1 MVLLCVPA
9 VGGRGI
15 AEVADAVQRS
25 GSPSYLPV
33 RYSLQHAEAFFLH
46 SNAPQDLMRNCSLR
60 LRTESFFVHRARQV
74 PLLNAAYKQLTAQLH
89 VPLEL
94 LLQTAA
100 VTPLPLTVAPTA
112 VTPDM
117 ATPPFTFNWKISAH
131 ILSPQVQSSWPRLQ
145 VLFHVA
151 GRGWAYSG
159 SDPDLPLPCVKLS
172 AFHET
177 QEVSAAC
184 RLRGELGLC
193 VAELEAPPAWF
204 APPTV
209 QPGRHHRAPQQVP
222 GTPVEL
228 YYSLQGV
235 ECGGEEME
243 QRQQQQPMAGHA
255 SSMQRIGSVRLL
267 RPLAELRLDT
277 NFLLTLPS
285 APLRQRGALSA
296 FLGPA
301 MPMVPQAFT
310 LR

>member
-1 MVLLCVPA
+1 MVD
-9 VGGRGI
+9 GRV
-15 AEVADAVQRS
+15 AEVKDVVQRS

-33 RYSLQHAEAFFLH
+33 RYSLQNAEAFFLH
-46 SNAPQDLMRNCSLR
+46 SDAPQDLMRNCSLGS
-60 LRTESFFVHRARQV
+60 RTESFFVHRARQV
-74 PLLNAAYKQLTAQLH
+74 PLLSAAYRQLTAQLH
-89 VPLEL
+89 VPLDL

-100 VTPLPLTVAPTA
+100 VAPLPLTVAPTVA
-112 VTPDM
+112 APDV

-145 VLFHVA
+145 VLFHLA

-159 SDPDLPLPCVKLS
+159 SAPDLPLPCVKLS

-177 QEVSAAC
+177 QEVSASC

-228 YYSLQGV
+228 YYSLQGA
-235 ECGGEEME
+235 ECGGEEVE
-243 QRQQQQPMAGHA
+243 PQQQQPMAGHA

-277 NFLLTLPS
+277 NFVLTLPS
-285 APLRQRGALSA
+285 APLRQRGAVSA
-296 FLGPA
+296 YLGLATA
-301 MPMVPQAFT
+301 MAPQAFT

>member
-1 MVLLCVPA
+1 MVD
-9 VGGRGI
+9 GRGS
-15 AEVADAVQRS
+15 AEVAELVLRP

-33 RYSLQHAEAFFLH
+33 RFSLQHAEAFFLH
-46 SNAPQDLMRNCSLR
+46 SDAPQDLMRNCSLHS
-60 LRTESFFVHRARQV
+60 RTKSFFVHRARQV
-74 PLLNAAYKQLTAQLH
+74 PLLSAAYRHLTVQLH

-94 LLQTAA
+94 LLQTAP
-100 VTPLPLTVAPTA
+100 VTALPLTMAPD
-112 VTPDM
+112 V

-131 ILSPQVQSSWPRLQ
+131 ILSQQVQSSWPRLQ

-151 GRGWAYSG
+151 GRAWAYSG
-159 SDPDLPLPCVKLS
+159 SAPDLPLPCVKLS

-204 APPTV
+204 AAPTV
-209 QPGRHHRAPQQVP
+209 HPGRHHRAPQQVP

-228 YYSLQGV
+228 YYSLR
-235 ECGGEEME
+235 EADCGGEGLG
-243 QRQQQQPMAGHA
+243 QQQPMAGHA
-255 SSMQRIGSVRLL
+255 SFMQRIGSVRLL
-267 RPLAELRLDT
+267 RPLTEFRLDT

-285 APLRQRGALSA
+285 APLRQRGAVSA
-296 FLGPA
+296 FLSLTLPTS
-301 MPMVPQAFT
+301 PQAFT